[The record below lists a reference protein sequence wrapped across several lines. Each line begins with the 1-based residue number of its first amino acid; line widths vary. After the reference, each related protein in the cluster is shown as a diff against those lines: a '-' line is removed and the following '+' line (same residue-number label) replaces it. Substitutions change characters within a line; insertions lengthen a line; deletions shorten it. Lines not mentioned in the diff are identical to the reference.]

1 MNSPTPSLGPRGR
14 GPAGARRIWPPCSPL
29 GGPAGADRPVAG
41 GPRRRKGGRRITFG
55 CAAALALTG
64 NGVIAPL
71 RDGVRL
77 GWGVK
82 DMRRPPFWV
91 PHRGTRPFSP
101 ARAAPDHIPCAS
113 RTSWIP
119 CSTRPGG
126 AARVRV
132 REMALWEDRSAPH
145 SSAVS
150 WEPRNHAETAGCAW
164 CVGPNDPPAAP
175 EPEFDGVEERPRA
188 RRRGL
193 IRPRSRPIRPGSR
206 TATQGRP
213 GRSRKTRREP
223 IRPSMRT
230 RTPPRPRPI
239 PRRGARG
246 ACRGG
251 AGEVI

>member
-1 MNSPTPSLGPRGR
+1 M
-14 GPAGARRIWPPCSPL
+14 
-29 GGPAGADRPVAG
+29 AG

-55 CAAALALTG
+55 CAAALAFTG

-71 RDGVRL
+71 RDGAHL

-82 DMRRPPFWV
+82 DMRRPPCGA

-113 RTSWIP
+113 RTSWVP

-126 AARVRV
+126 AVRVRV

-150 WEPRNHAETAGCAW
+150 WEPRNHAETAGCAR

-175 EPEFDGVEERPRA
+175 EPESDGVEERPRA
-188 RRRGL
+188 RRRGPT
-193 IRPRSRPIRPGSR
+193 RPRSRPIRPGSR
-206 TATQGRP
+206 TRRP
-213 GRSRKTRREP
+213 RAP
-223 IRPSMRT
+223 RPVPEDPPRADPPVDAN
-230 RTPPRPRPI
+230 RTPPRPRPT
-239 PRRGARG
+239 PRRGARET
-246 ACRGG
+246 CRGG